1 MKTFPSLALLAFLLA
16 GCISPNLSSQPLEI
30 SQAAPTSAPIPDSP
44 TPSQLPGP
52 WQLVS
57 VLNVRQNVMA
67 AGFLTEDYGITAG
80 TAPGIMF
87 TTTDGGRHWYEGTN
101 QSDCRYGIDIVDTRV
116 GWTSGGAMN
125 VRRSTD
131 SGARWLPVT
140 DYGLGTTQ
148 PFHTISFLDDT
159 TGWIASLYMFGS
171 THDGGATWSDVPIPP
186 GSNDI
191 ASILLVAPG
200 TGFLLD
206 FSGVLYHTQDNGNHW
221 TPAGQLDLGGLVI
234 PKAAYQMAAMRFSD
248 RQHGLVVV
256 SEEYQKGKVKAF
268 HTSDGGLT
276 WTSELVPALSG
287 PVFLSR
293 VIPLLTM
300 LDGADTMTVLRY
312 TGQ

>member
-1 MKTFPSLALLAFLLA
+1 
-16 GCISPNLSSQPLEI
+16 
-30 SQAAPTSAPIPDSP
+30 
-44 TPSQLPGP
+44 
-52 WQLVS
+52 
-57 VLNVRQNVMA
+57 MA
-67 AGFLTEDYGITAG
+67 AGFLTEDFGITAG

-87 TTTDGGRHWYEGTN
+87 TTRDGGRHWYEGTN

-131 SGARWLPVT
+131 SGAHWLPVT

-171 THDGGATWSDVPIPP
+171 TSDAGTTWSDVPIPP
-186 GSNDI
+186 VANDI

-206 FSGVLYHTQDNGNHW
+206 FSGVLYHTRDNGAHW
-221 TPAGQLDLGGLVI
+221 TTAGKLDLGGLVI

-276 WTSELVPALSG
+276 WTSELVPAISG

-293 VIPLLTM
+293 VIPLLTV

-312 TGQ
+312 TSQ